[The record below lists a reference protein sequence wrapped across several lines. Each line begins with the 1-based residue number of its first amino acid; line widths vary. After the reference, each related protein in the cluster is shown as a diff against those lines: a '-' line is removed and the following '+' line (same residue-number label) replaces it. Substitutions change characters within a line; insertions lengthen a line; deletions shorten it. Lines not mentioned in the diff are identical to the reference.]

1 MAPIDCLG
9 GLVRVI
15 LMKTM
20 QAAVARRRFDKLI
33 DDVAVAPI
41 RIQRHG
47 RDVAVMMS
55 IEDYERCF
63 KRTTDQDLVA
73 RYHDESMERY
83 GALYERL
90 GGN

>member
-1 MAPIDCLG
+1 MSLWAG
-9 GLVRVI
+9 QVI

-20 QAAVARRRFDKLI
+20 QAAVARRRFGKLI
-33 DDVAVAPI
+33 DDVAAAPV

-55 IEDYERCF
+55 TEQFERCL
-63 KRTTDQDLVA
+63 KWMTKQDLVV